1 MKLGTIRHE
10 GKPLVIARVSDD
22 RAVALDYAW
31 MDELIEAE
39 AAGLDAAAAAID
51 AAHAGRVPTI
61 DLTNADWM
69 APNPRPSKILGCAVN
84 NNNLN
89 SKAIKP
95 MTAPMFFIKGRSAL
109 TGHNKTIDI
118 LKDHGQ
124 SIPEPEPVAVFG
136 KRAKNVAPD
145 EILNYVFGWTLTN
158 DVTASGVKFSQ
169 DSIALKQTPD
179 VIKPHH
185 TAWRPKFEGE
195 DTYLLF
201 IYHSKSKAADTFAAM
216 GPWLTTADEVKNP
229 NELRV
234 RGYIDGECYAD
245 DSTANYFFP
254 VERVLSEAT
263 KWFTME
269 AGDCIHTG
277 TASKGTEKHPK
288 GNIGTYLGLYD
299 GKLTFRQCFD
309 WAARAPEEVPR
320 VNGEFIFIACR
331 TPEWLED

>member
-10 GKPLVIARVSDD
+10 GRPTVIARVDD
-22 RAVALDYAW
+22 ARAVALDYRW
-31 MDELIEAE
+31 MEDLIEAE
-39 AAGLDAAAAAID
+39 NAGLDAAARAID
-51 AAHAGRVPTI
+51 EAVAGRQAVI
-61 DLTNADWM
+61 DLSAVDWM

-89 SKAIKP
+89 SKAVRP

-109 TGHNKTIDI
+109 TGHLKTIDI
-118 LKDHGQ
+118 LPDHGQ

-136 KRAKNVAPD
+136 KRAKNVAPENVMD
-145 EILNYVFGWTLTN
+145 YIFGWTLTN
-158 DVTASGVKFSQ
+158 DVTASGVKFGQ
-169 DSIALKQTPD
+169 DSIALKQTAD
-179 VIKPHH
+179 IIKPHH

-216 GPWLTTADEVKNP
+216 GPWITTKDEVPNP
-229 NELRV
+229 NALHV
-234 RGYIDGECYAD
+234 QGYIDGECYAD
-245 DSTANYFFP
+245 DSTSNYFFP

-269 AGDCIHTG
+269 TGDCLHTG

-288 GNIGTYLGLYD
+288 GNIGTYLGQYGGKTTDVVIDGL
-299 GKLTFRQCFD
+299 GKLT
-309 WAARAPEEVPR
+309 
-320 VNGEFIFIACR
+320 NTIN
-331 TPEWLED
+331 LL

>member
-1 MKLGTIRHE
+1 MKLGTIRHD
-10 GKPLVIARVSDD
+10 GRPTVIARVDD
-22 RAVALDYAW
+22 ARAVALDYRW
-31 MDELIEAE
+31 MEDLIEAE
-39 AAGLDAAAAAID
+39 NAGLDAAARAID
-51 AAHAGRVPTI
+51 DAVAGRQAVI
-61 DLTNADWM
+61 DLADVDWM

-89 SKAIKP
+89 SKAVRP

-109 TGHNKTIDI
+109 TGHLKTIDI
-118 LKDHGQ
+118 LPDHGQ

-136 KRAKNVAPD
+136 KRAKNVAPED
-145 EILNYVFGWTLTN
+145 VMDYIFGWTLTN
-158 DVTASGVKFSQ
+158 DVTASGVKFGQ
-169 DSIALKQTPD
+169 DSIALKQTAD
-179 VIKPHH
+179 IIKPHH

-216 GPWLTTADEVKNP
+216 GPWLTTKDEVPNP
-229 NELRV
+229 NTLHV
-234 RGYIDGECYAD
+234 QGYIDGECYAD

-288 GNIGTYLGLYD
+288 GNIGTYLGQYGGKTTDVVIDGL
-299 GKLTFRQCFD
+299 GKLT
-309 WAARAPEEVPR
+309 
-320 VNGEFIFIACR
+320 NTIN
-331 TPEWLED
+331 LL